1 MGAAAGGV
9 VRPISVP
16 LFFVRRIMSLRHP
29 VSVYPVPPSPLST
42 VLAARFAPL
51 HRELADACGGTPPA
65 LIKSSRRKL
74 QKEYVDLLSRH
85 MGLSLPPHV
94 KGRDLAPIFSADLE
108 RRQVDDS
115 ECPGWDNLMREL
127 ESRRIGEVG
136 RLAEHLRHQAMER
149 AHDPRPRFTDS
160 PLLNPATPLLPQLE
174 LEPGELLE
182 LLSGCEIDLLG
193 TYSVDHGITLYYAR
207 IGLCAEAL
215 GISAFDLGLAVY
227 IHELAHLFSH
237 RGLDQDGS
245 DWDTDCFQNS
255 STYTLESIA
264 QWYTFLAVAGRDEET
279 AFHALL
285 RGQSEPYTAFRVWRH
300 EPLIRE
306 YVRMAMIEI
315 RRSYMADNARPK
327 GSLFERV
334 RQLVK
339 FSKELP

>member
-1 MGAAAGGV
+1 MSRSA
-9 VRPISVP
+9 VP
-16 LFFVRRIMSLRHP
+16 Q
-29 VSVYPVPPSPLST
+29 PLSPFSNI
-42 VLAARFAPL
+42 LAVRYQRL
-51 HRELADACGGTPPA
+51 HRELADACGGKGPA
-65 LIKSSRRKL
+65 IPKSSRRKQQRAL
-74 QKEYVDLLSRH
+74 TELLSRH
-85 MGLSLPPHV
+85 MGLVLHASV
-94 KGRDLAPIFSADLE
+94 KASDLDPIFSPELVRRQLDERECEGWDHLMRRIELSGHPDLE
-108 RRQVDDS
+108 RL
-115 ECPGWDNLMREL
+115 GH
-127 ESRRIGEVG
+127 I
-136 RLAEHLRHQAMER
+136 LRHQEMER
-149 AHDPRPRFTDS
+149 SPDEPLRLPDS
-160 PLLNPATPLLPQLE
+160 PLLDPATPILRQLWIE
-174 LEPGELLE
+174 EGELLGR
-182 LLSGCEIDLLG
+182 LGDCEMDLLG
-193 TYSVDHGITLYYAR
+193 TYSAEHGITLYYVR
-207 IGLCAEAL
+207 IGLVAEELGVSPFAL
-215 GISAFDLGLAVY
+215 GLVVY
-227 IHELAHLFSH
+227 LHELAHLFSH

-315 RRSYMADNARPK
+315 RRSYMADNAKPK

>member
-1 MGAAAGGV
+1 MSIR
-9 VRPISVP
+9 RPLSASP
-16 LFFVRRIMSLRHP
+16 A
-29 VSVYPVPPSPLST
+29 SPLSLNDL
-42 VLAARFAPL
+42 LAIRYGSL

-65 LIKSSRRKL
+65 LPKSSRRKL

-85 MGLSLPPHV
+85 MGLTLPPHV
-94 KGRDLAPIFSADLE
+94 KGRDLAPIFSADLV

-115 ECPGWDNLMREL
+115 ECEGWDHLMRRIEL
-127 ESRRIGEVG
+127 SGHPDLE
-136 RLAEHLRHQAMER
+136 RLGHILRHQEMER
-149 AHDPRPRFTDS
+149 SPDEPLRLPES
-160 PLLNPATPLLPQLE
+160 PLLDPATPILRQLWIE
-174 LEPGELLE
+174 EGELLGR
-182 LLSGCEIDLLG
+182 LGDCEMDLLG
-193 TYSVDHGITLYYAR
+193 TYSAEHGITLYYVR
-207 IGLCAEAL
+207 IGLVAEELGVSPVAL
-215 GISAFDLGLAVY
+215 GLVVY
-227 IHELAHLFSH
+227 LHELAHLFSH
-237 RGLDQDGS
+237 RGLDRDSS

-315 RRSYMADNARPK
+315 RRSYMADNAKPK

>member
-1 MGAAAGGV
+1 MH
-9 VRPISVP
+9 SHP
-16 LFFVRRIMSLRHP
+16 LSPH
-29 VSVYPVPPSPLST
+29 PSPLSI

-65 LIKSSRRKL
+65 LPKSSRRKL

-94 KGRDLAPIFSADLE
+94 KGRDLAPIFSADLV

-127 ESRRIGEVG
+127 ESRSIGEVG
-136 RLAEHLRHQAMER
+136 WLAEHLRHLEMER
-149 AHDPRPRFTDS
+149 SHDPRTRLPES
-160 PLLNPATPLLPQLE
+160 PLLNPATPLLPQLR

-182 LLSGCEIDLLG
+182 LLGGCEIDLLG
-193 TYSVDHGITLYYAR
+193 TYSVEYGITLYYAR
-207 IGLCAEAL
+207 IGLTAEAL
-215 GISAFDLGLAVY
+215 GVDPFALGLVVY
-227 IHELAHLFSH
+227 IHELAHLLSH
-237 RGLDQDGS
+237 VGFDHDGC
-245 DWDTDCFQNS
+245 DWDTDCFQKS

-264 QWYTFLAVAGRDEET
+264 QWYTSLVVAGRDEEI
-279 AFHALL
+279 AFNALL
-285 RGQSEPYTAFRVWRH
+285 RRQSEPYTAFRIWQH

-315 RRSYMADNARPK
+315 RRSYMPDDQRPR
-327 GSLFERV
+327 GTLFERV